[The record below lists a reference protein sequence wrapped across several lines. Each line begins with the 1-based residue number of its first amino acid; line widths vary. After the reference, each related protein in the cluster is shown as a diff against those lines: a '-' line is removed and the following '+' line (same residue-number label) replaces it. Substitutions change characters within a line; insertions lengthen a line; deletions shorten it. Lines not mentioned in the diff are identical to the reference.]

1 MDQRTNGVKAHDHD
15 PAREA
20 EWLERRADELREHL
34 GTVVGQLDQRRHA
47 VTRKLKPIALV
58 LGALA
63 AAGGIAVVV
72 WQAVRRRHG
81 QPQRARLL
89 EALRRMRAHPE
100 LVARETPNLP
110 KKVAAA
116 ALTTLAS
123 MAAKR
128 AFAAALPERGA
139 KG

>member
-1 MDQRTNGVKAHDHD
+1 MDQRTNGVSTHDHD

-20 EWLERRADELREHL
+20 ERLERRADELREHL
-34 GTVVGQLDQRRHA
+34 GTVVGQLDQRRHD
-47 VTRKLKPIALV
+47 VTRKLKPFAFVLGGIAAAGAIALV
-58 LGALA
+58 T
-63 AAGGIAVVV
+63 
-72 WQAVRRRHG
+72 WQALRRRRG
-81 QPQRARLL
+81 QPRRARLF
-89 EALRRMRAHPE
+89 EAFQRMREHPE

-128 AFAAALPERGA
+128 AFAAALPERGDRR
-139 KG
+139 